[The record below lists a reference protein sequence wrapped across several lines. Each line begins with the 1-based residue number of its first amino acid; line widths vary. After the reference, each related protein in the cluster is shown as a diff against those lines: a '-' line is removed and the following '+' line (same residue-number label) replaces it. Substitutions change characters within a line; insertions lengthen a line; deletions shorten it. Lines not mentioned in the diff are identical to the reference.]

1 MSLMKYSPN
10 ISHCSILTYTNTGL
24 EWESGWG
31 TRRAL
36 SCFSGRDLS
45 PSFLWCQ
52 TNRSLAF
59 SSRPPDHSELHSLEW
74 SIIPQQAVM
83 LSSQQRVR
91 SQVQF
96 RLCWALSLLARCI
109 DQSLWWQSYLSEES
123 LTWGRSLKC
132 LFFSFFLNE
141 MWHQHGGHRQAN
153 VIAMFEARTV
163 PQWATEKQKY
173 RRDAGTLWESGEEE
187 EEEVCRPWSFWV
199 LVLSLLS
206 VLAVV
211 MISSDMIQ
219 THTSVQVKE
228 EKREARGPLTQ
239 G

>member
-24 EWESGWG
+24 EWESGRG

-59 SSRPPDHSELHSLEW
+59 SSRPPDHSALHSLEW
-74 SIIPQQAVM
+74 SIIPQQAAM

-109 DQSLWWQSYLSEES
+109 DRSLWWQSYLSEES
-123 LTWGRSLKC
+123 LTWGKSLKC

-141 MWHQHGGHRQAN
+141 MWHQHG
-153 VIAMFEARTV
+153 
-163 PQWATEKQKY
+163 ATDRLMSLPCLKP
-173 RRDAGTLWESGEEE
+173 G
-187 EEEVCRPWSFWV
+187 
-199 LVLSLLS
+199 LSLNELQRNRS
-206 VLAVV
+206 TGEMLVHFE
-211 MISSDMIQ
+211 SQ
-219 THTSVQVKE
+219 
-228 EKREARGPLTQ
+228 EKKRRRRYVDPEVFGC
-239 G
+239 